1 MLNPGLLGGMEMRHR
16 VFCVLV
22 MLAVAAA
29 AQSGG
34 APTSAEQ
41 RQAVV
46 RLAAAYPVHPE
57 DQALDQEAAAVVK
70 LRMAV
75 PDRPAAVCIEHV
87 PWVKK
92 KYKHDRE
99 LTLAYVLGS
108 EAYVLQHAE
117 LKPSRLHFPA
127 LLAGSQAAI
136 RTYQSILQ
144 LNPKAKLDKMND
156 WADRMQAGTFMP
168 MLVKDCSP
176 PNPAMSRGTGPVT
189 AEEKQRIIAL
199 AEEIQKKPIDPALLP
214 EYQELFIVVIQT
226 SDFTVEITSAGNPWM
241 DDKPEY
247 KYGPELLAL
256 NMMAMASY
264 VLQNPETGKSG
275 FAHGRAGLAASLRG
289 YEAILRQEPSA
300 QSKTMEDALAAE
312 KAGKLDDWYK
322 ERYNKKSTKKS

>member
-1 MLNPGLLGGMEMRHR
+1 MPGLFGGMKMRHR
-16 VFCVLV
+16 VFCFLV
-22 MLAVAAA
+22 MLAMAAS

-34 APTSAEQ
+34 APASDEQ

-46 RLAAAYPVHPE
+46 RLAAAYPAHPE
-57 DQALDQEAAAVVK
+57 DPALDQEAAAAVK
-70 LRMAV
+70 LRMTV

-117 LKPSRLHFPA
+117 VKPKRLYFPA

-136 RTYQSILQ
+136 QTYQSILQ
-144 LNPKAKLDKMND
+144 LDPKAKLDKMND
-156 WADRMQAGTFMP
+156 WADRMQAGTFTA

-176 PNPAMSRGTGPVT
+176 PNPAMSRGDGPVT
-189 AEEKQRIIAL
+189 AEEKRRIIAL
-199 AEEIQKKPIDPALLP
+199 AEEMQKNPIDPALLP

-247 KYGPELLAL
+247 KYASELLAL

-264 VLQNPETGKSG
+264 VLQNPEAGKSG

-300 QSKTMEDALAAE
+300 QSKIMEEALAAE
-312 KAGKLDDWYK
+312 KAGKLDGWYK
-322 ERYNKKSTKKS
+322 ERYDKKSSKKS

>member
-1 MLNPGLLGGMEMRHR
+1 MGHR
-16 VFCVLV
+16 VFCVFV
-22 MLAVAAA
+22 ILAMAAS

-46 RLAAAYPVHPE
+46 RLSAAYPAHPE
-57 DQALDQEAAAVVK
+57 DPALDQEAAAAVK

-117 LKPSRLHFPA
+117 VKPTRLHFPA
-127 LLAGSQAAI
+127 LLAGSQSAVQ
-136 RTYQSILQ
+136 TYQSILQ
-144 LNPKAKLDKMND
+144 LDPKAKLDKMND
-156 WADRMQAGTFMP
+156 WADRMQAGTFMA

-176 PNPAMSRGTGPVT
+176 PNPALSRGTEPVNP
-189 AEEKQRIIAL
+189 EEKRRIIAM
-199 AEEIQKKPIDPALLP
+199 AEEMQKNPIDPALFP
-214 EYQELFIVVIQT
+214 DYQELFIVVIQA
-226 SDFTVEITSAGNPWM
+226 SGFTVEISTASAPWM

-256 NMMAMASY
+256 NIMAMASC

-275 FAHGRAGLAASLRG
+275 FVHGRAGLVASLRG
-289 YEAILRQEPSA
+289 YEAILQQQPTA
-300 QSKTMEDALAAE
+300 QSPMMEAALVAE
-312 KAGKLDDWYK
+312 KQGKLDDWYK
-322 ERYNKKSTKKS
+322 ERYDRKTSKKS